1 MEYVLIGLVL
11 FAIVGT
17 VGLTLAQSG
26 EPPKPGQ
33 PAPAL
38 SLVDLQGRPVD
49 AAQWRGRRVVLH
61 FHPQDDTPEC
71 LEVLQSLQGLLPQ
84 LEQAGIAFAAVGVGS
99 AEQGAAYRD
108 QQGLSLPMLCDPRGR
123 TARAYGTL
131 VNLVFLRFARKC
143 TVVIDPRGVVE
154 RAWGRSLGPEQVQAL
169 KAYLKLPT

>member
-1 MEYVLIGLVL
+1 VEYVLMGLVI

-26 EPPKPGQ
+26 EPSVPGK
-33 PAPAL
+33 PAPPLA
-38 SLVDLQGRPVD
+38 LVDLQGQPVD
-49 AAQWRGRRVVLH
+49 GSQWHGRRVVLH

-84 LEQAGIAFAAVGVGS
+84 IEQAGLAFVAIGVS
-99 AEQGAAYRD
+99 TPDKAQAYRE

-131 VNLVFLRFARKC
+131 VNLMFMRFARKC
-143 TVVIDPRGVVE
+143 TVVIDGRGVVE
-154 RAWGRSLGPEQVQAL
+154 RAWGRSLGPEQVRAL
-169 KAYLKLPT
+169 KEYLGLSA